1 MKTIPRPSQPVA
13 RRYNATVNIETSSLS
28 LADRIDAILPQT
40 QCEQCGYHGCRPY
53 AEAIARAEAP
63 INQCP
68 PGGAAGV
75 EQLASLLDQ
84 PMVRLNPDHGVEKP
98 RMLARIVE
106 ADCIGCTKCIQACP
120 VDAIV
125 GASKLMH
132 TVIADDCTGCE
143 LCVPACP
150 VDCIVLLPM
159 PAAQIDAVHA
169 DAAREHF
176 NRREARLERQRQQ
189 REAELAAH
197 KAAVAKN
204 AVQRNPVLEALARAK
219 ARKPIIE
226 P

>member
-1 MKTIPRPSQPVA
+1 M
-13 RRYNATVNIETSSLS
+13 NIESSFHT